1 MLQRT
6 ENLLVIFAIIINF
19 GIFAASEIARPRG
32 VAISK
37 SPLYQPGDT
46 FVCLDGT
53 KTISWNQVNDDFCD
67 CLEDGSDEPGTNAC
81 SNGFF
86 HCTNAGHKP
95 KNIPSSMVND
105 GICDCCDAADEYN
118 SQAQCINNC
127 SDLGK
132 EDRVREKH
140 RAETAKMGN
149 QYRAEM
155 AQRGKSMKDE
165 QKIRMAQL
173 EKSKQESESLRSEKE
188 KIKSIAE
195 GLENAALDVYRE
207 MEEAQK
213 RIKDEEEAAND
224 ENEAKQTFY
233 RFDSNQDG
241 YIEVI
246 ELQTRMQFDR
256 NHDGVITTG
265 EAKFFLDDH
274 DRVDMETFLTLAYPK
289 MKPFLMLDAG
299 LFKPPVTAEEI
310 EEGADDE
317 DAGEE
322 EEQQQNVEEQI
333 DEPEDVNPFEDED
346 EGTEGEDGEEVGEGD
361 VEAVDSAK
369 PHIEYDPETQK
380 LIEEATESRNQF
392 NTADR
397 EYRDILKEIKDLED
411 KLDKDF
417 GPEEEFAPLHGE
429 CFNFEDRE
437 YVYKLCPF
445 DRAVQQ
451 PKSGGAETR

>member
-19 GIFAASEIARPRG
+19 GIFASAEISRPRG
-32 VAISK
+32 VSISK
-37 SPLYQPGDT
+37 AALYPPGDT

-67 CLEDGSDEPGTNAC
+67 CTEDGSDEPGTNAC
-81 SNGFF
+81 SNGIF

-118 SQAQCINNC
+118 SQAQCVNNC

-132 EDRVREKH
+132 EDRIREKQ

-155 AQRGKSMKDE
+155 AQRGKAMKDE

-173 EKSKQESESLRSEKE
+173 EKSKQEAESLRSEKE
-188 KIKSIAE
+188 KIKTQAE
-195 GLENAALDVYRE
+195 GLENSALDVYRE

-213 RIKDEEEAAND
+213 RIKEEEQAEND

-299 LFKPPVTAEEI
+299 LFKPPATAEEI
-310 EEGADDE
+310 EEGIDE
-317 DAGEE
+317 EDVGEE
-322 EEQQQNVEEQI
+322 EEQHVEEQL
-333 DEPEDVNPFEDED
+333 DEPEVNPFEDED
-346 EGTEGEDGEEVGEGD
+346 EGTEGEDEQEVGEGD
-361 VEAVDSAK
+361 VEAVDSAR

-380 LIEEATESRNQF
+380 LIEEATEARNQF

-397 EYRDILKEIKDLED
+397 ELRDIEKEIKDLED

-429 CFNFEDRE
+429 CFNYEDRE

>member
-6 ENLLVIFAIIINF
+6 KKILVSFAIIINF
-19 GIFAASEIARPRG
+19 GICASSEISRPRG

-37 SPLYQPGDT
+37 AALYQPGDT

-67 CLEDGSDEPGTNAC
+67 CIEDGSDEPGTNAC

-118 SQAQCINNC
+118 SQAQCVNNC

-132 EDRVREKH
+132 EDRSREKQ

-155 AQRGKSMKDE
+155 ALRGKAMKDE
-165 QKIRMAQL
+165 QKIRMDQL
-173 EKSKQESESLRSEKE
+173 EKSKQEAESLRSEKE
-188 KIKSIAE
+188 KIKSKAE

-207 MEEAQK
+207 LEEAQK
-213 RIKDEEEAAND
+213 RIKDEQEAIDEEQ
-224 ENEAKQTFY
+224 EAKETFY

-241 YIEVI
+241 FIEVI

-256 NHDGVITTG
+256 NHDGVITTE

-274 DRVDMETFLTLAYPK
+274 EKVDLETFLTLAYPK
-289 MKPFLMLDAG
+289 MKPFLMMDAG
-299 LFKPPVTAEEI
+299 LFKPPATAEEI
-310 EEGADDE
+310 IEGVDD
-317 DAGEE
+317 DDDGDE
-322 EEQQQNVEEQI
+322 EEQQQHVEEQLE
-333 DEPEDVNPFEDED
+333 EPENNPFEDED
-346 EGTEGEDGEEVGEGD
+346 EGTEVDDEEVGEGD
-361 VEAVDSAK
+361 VEAVNTAK

-380 LIEEATESRNQF
+380 LIEEATEARNQF

-397 EYRDILKEIKDLED
+397 EFRDIEKEIKDLED

-437 YVYKLCPF
+437 YIYKLCPF

-451 PKSGGAETR
+451 PKSGGTETR

>member
-6 ENLLVIFAIIINF
+6 KKILVSFAIIINF
-19 GIFAASEIARPRG
+19 GICASSEISRPRG

-37 SPLYQPGDT
+37 AALYQPGDT

-67 CLEDGSDEPGTNAC
+67 CIEDGSDEPGTNAC

-118 SQAQCINNC
+118 SQAQCVNNC

-132 EDRVREKH
+132 EDRSREKQ

-155 AQRGKSMKDE
+155 ALRGKAMKDE
-165 QKIRMAQL
+165 QKIRMDQL
-173 EKSKQESESLRSEKE
+173 EKSKQEAESLRSEKE
-188 KIKSIAE
+188 KIKSKAE

-207 MEEAQK
+207 LEEAQK
-213 RIKDEEEAAND
+213 RIKDEQEAIDEEQ
-224 ENEAKQTFY
+224 EAKETFY

-241 YIEVI
+241 FIEVI

-256 NHDGVITTG
+256 NHDGVITTE

-274 DRVDMETFLTLAYPK
+274 EKVDLETFLTLAYPK
-289 MKPFLMLDAG
+289 MKPFLMMDAG
-299 LFKPPVTAEEI
+299 LFKPPATAEEI
-310 EEGADDE
+310 IEGVDDE
-317 DAGEE
+317 DDGDE
-322 EEQQQNVEEQI
+322 EEQQQHVEEQLE
-333 DEPEDVNPFEDED
+333 EPENNPFEDED
-346 EGTEGEDGEEVGEGD
+346 EGTEVDDEEVGEGD
-361 VEAVDSAK
+361 VEAVNTAK

-380 LIEEATESRNQF
+380 LIEEATEARNQF

-397 EYRDILKEIKDLED
+397 EFRDIEKEIKDLED

-437 YVYKLCPF
+437 YIYKLCPF

-451 PKSGGAETR
+451 PKSGGTETR

>member
-6 ENLLVIFAIIINF
+6 ESLLVIFAIIINF
-19 GIFAASEIARPRG
+19 GIFASAEISRPRG

-37 SPLYQPGDT
+37 AALYPPGDT

-67 CLEDGSDEPGTNAC
+67 CIEDGSDEPGTNAC

-118 SQAQCINNC
+118 SQAQCVNNC

-132 EDRVREKH
+132 EDRIREKQ

-155 AQRGKSMKDE
+155 AARGKAMKDE

-173 EKSKQESESLRSEKE
+173 EKSKQEAESLRSEKE
-188 KIKSIAE
+188 KIKSQAE
-195 GLENAALDVYRE
+195 GLENSALDVYRE
-207 MEEAQK
+207 MEEAAK
-213 RIKDEEEAAND
+213 RIKEEEQAEND

-310 EEGADDE
+310 EEGIDE
-317 DAGEE
+317 EDVEEE
-322 EEQQQNVEEQI
+322 EEQQVEEQL
-333 DEPEDVNPFEDED
+333 DEPEVNPFEDED
-346 EGTEGEDGEEVGEGD
+346 EGTEGEDEQEVGEGD
-361 VEAVDSAK
+361 VEAVDSSK

-380 LIEEATESRNQF
+380 LIEEATEARNQF

-397 EYRDILKEIKDLED
+397 ELRDIEKEIKDLED

-429 CFNFEDRE
+429 CFNYEDRE